1 MSNIPFKEQK
11 LPPNH
16 LAFVQASI
24 AAGDPVAGDDLLRAI
39 EQITGAPLP
48 EEARNFLLLA
58 VIPAVKR
65 RGRPPSKS
73 QDRGREDFAMK
84 EVDDRYPALLQKHEQ
99 EVRQKRRSAAAVGTV
114 LASAEPTPSELAY
127 TEILQDMQA
136 DFPNIDWRALRN
148 KHSAWNNGHLHP
160 AENDTD
166 SEDFDAATEQ
176 LYPRFKKIIKNGRFS
191 ND

>member
-1 MSNIPFKEQK
+1 MSKIPFEMQR
-11 LPPNH
+11 LPSNVIDQIEH
-16 LAFVQASI
+16 KI
-24 AAGDPVAGDDLLRAI
+24 ALG
-39 EQITGAPLP
+39 
-48 EEARNFLLLA
+48 LA
-58 VIPAVKR
+58 VSGDELLHAVESQGQDGRLPDLVRKFSIEAVKR

-73 QDRGREDFAMK
+73 EDRGRQDVAME
-84 EVDDRYPALLQKHEQ
+84 EVDDRYPALLQKYEE
-99 EVRQKRRSAAAVGTV
+99 EVRHKRRSAAAEGTV

-127 TEILQDMQA
+127 TEILQGMQA

-166 SEDFDAATEQ
+166 SEDFDAETER